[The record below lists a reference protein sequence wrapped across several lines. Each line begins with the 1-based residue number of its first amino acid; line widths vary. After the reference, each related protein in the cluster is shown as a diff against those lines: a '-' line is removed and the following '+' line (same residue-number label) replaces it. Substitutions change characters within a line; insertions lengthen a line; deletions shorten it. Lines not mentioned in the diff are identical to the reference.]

1 MDKNKNIKSLTLDEK
16 NEFIN
21 ELIDADY
28 IESWKDLYEEIS
40 SCGLTDSDA
49 ISIIKMIILSDSAQ
63 SMFKS
68 KFKLFKRFS
77 NFKNI

>member
-49 ISIIKMIILSDSAQ
+49 ISIIQMIILSDSAQ

-68 KFKLFKRFS
+68 KFKLFKRFP
-77 NFKNI
+77 NFKNN